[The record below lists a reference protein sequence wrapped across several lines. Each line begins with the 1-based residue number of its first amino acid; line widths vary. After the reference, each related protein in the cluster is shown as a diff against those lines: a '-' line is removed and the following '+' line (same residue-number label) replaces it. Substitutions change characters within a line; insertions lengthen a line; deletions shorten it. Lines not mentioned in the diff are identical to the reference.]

1 MAYKRS
7 GTGAQR
13 LAEARERLVAQV
25 VSDMRERGA
34 EWSRDWVC
42 ATPTNPATGNAYTGR
57 NKLLLGFYMRELGLK
72 DPRFCTY
79 VQAQDKGWQV
89 RRGAKSFPVEKWGE
103 VFYDSRDPKLR
114 IPQPKTREDKRA
126 LLRDPNIRTKQVPF
140 GCYSVFA
147 ARDVEG
153 LGPWEG
159 LRPGL
164 EESRLADFLEK
175 NSPVPVEEALGDVAC
190 YVPSQDRIVM
200 PERGQ
205 FRDDGGFA
213 RVLLHEQGH
222 STGHATRLGRDLSG
236 RALSSDPKS
245 RAAYAREELTA
256 ELNSLFCANELGVA
270 MPEVGRD
277 DEFSKSEYWENHVAY
292 LKGWAEGLDD
302 PADELMRAATAASK
316 ATDWLMR
323 RCFAPAL
330 EAEREREAPV
340 VALGIEAGREKGGEE
355 KGGLEGRTPGDV
367 AEAPEVGA
375 GAGGAVGRA
384 QEGMPVAPE
393 TGAGG
398 PEGRDTGM
406 GGEDRGDLEGK
417 GAVEAPTGPRKVAG
431 RACDMFSY
439 EVGVDGSC
447 TRTGAVA
454 ETLDRALSVAANDGG
469 TVTWYVGDDAVA
481 MVLEHADGSLELSS
495 DIDMFAGNALT
506 ETVDEIA
513 QGKCQPSYM
522 APWVA
527 DQVREAKEA
536 RAHEGTS
543 VEEAT
548 RGTASERRDQEAM
561 RAAEG
566 PAQDSPK
573 VPRG

>member
-1 MAYKRS
+1 MGYKRK
-7 GTGAQR
+7 GTGLER

-25 VSDMRERGA
+25 LGDMRERGA

-57 NKLLLGFYMRELGLK
+57 NRLLLGFYMRELGLK

-79 VQAQDKGWQV
+79 VQAQNKGWQV

-103 VFYDSRDPKLR
+103 VFYDSRAPKRR

-126 LLRDPNIRTKQVPF
+126 LLRNPNIRTKQVPF

-164 EESRLADFLEK
+164 AKSRLADFLEQ

-205 FRDDGGFA
+205 FKDDGGFA

-236 RALSSDPKS
+236 RALSADPKS

-292 LKGWAEGLDD
+292 LKGWAEGLED

-330 EAEREREAPV
+330 EAERERKAPV
-340 VALGIEAGREKGGEE
+340 VALGIEAGKEKGMGGEE
-355 KGGLEGRTPGDV
+355 KDDLEERTPEGTAEALGGGSGPVTAEGGLEGRGT
-367 AEAPEVGA
+367 AEAPEVVASSGGTMKSDGA
-375 GAGGAVGRA
+375 
-384 QEGMPVAPE
+384 
-393 TGAGG
+393 
-398 PEGRDTGM
+398 D
-406 GGEDRGDLEGK
+406 
-417 GAVEAPTGPRKVAG
+417 APTGPRKVAG

-439 EVGVDGSC
+439 EVGTDGAC
-447 TRTGAVA
+447 TRTGAGGA
-454 ETLDRALSVAANDGG
+454 ETLDRALSVAADDGG

-481 MVLEHADGSLELSS
+481 MVHEHADGSLELSS
-495 DIDMFAGNALT
+495 DIDMLAGNALT
-506 ETVDEIA
+506 ETVEEVA

-527 DQVREAKEA
+527 DQVRDSEQ
-536 RAHEGTS
+536 AHAHDGTS

-548 RGTASERRDQEAM
+548 RGTASERQGQEAS

-566 PAQDSPK
+566 PTQDAPK
-573 VPRG
+573 APRV